1 MIGKRIALTIT
12 TLVLGV
18 GLAITPA
25 SVGFAKCKCGPKKK
39 ACKAAI
45 VSLYNC
51 TASTT
56 RAEKKTCKKAQAAAI
71 KNTCRS
77 CVAKTC
83 SSPSGAFLD

>member
-18 GLAITPA
+18 GLAVTPA
-25 SVGFAKCKCGPKKK
+25 SVGLAKCKCGPKKEACK
-39 ACKAAI
+39 VAHVSFFNCKAAAK
-45 VSLYNC
+45 
-51 TASTT
+51 TD
-56 RAEKKTCKKAQAAAI
+56 RKTCKHLQATAI
-71 KNTCRS
+71 KTDCRS

>member
-18 GLAITPA
+18 GLAVTPA
-25 SVGFAKCKCGPKKK
+25 SVSLARCKCGPHKK
-39 ACKAAI
+39 ACKAAF
-45 VSLYNC
+45 VTLYNC
-51 TASTT
+51 TGFTT
-56 RAEKKTCKKAQAAAI
+56 RAEKKTCKRAQAAAI
-71 KNTCRS
+71 KGNCRS